1 MKMKFYLFIKH
12 YRRINYLNEPVKIS
26 RKIKEIYHLAHEFT
40 QLITMIMA
48 PTSRTILKTKF
59 SPEGIPMG
67 QPRPI
72 LYGQAFF
79 TTKPTGQGTGLGL
92 SLAYDIVKA
101 HGGSIVVNT
110 FNQTPGGEKNPN
122 TPPAGE
128 ASKVYIGNP
137 DHYRHTAAHKDDTL
151 ISGSEFII
159 RLPMD

>member
-12 YRRINYLNEPVKIS
+12 YWRINYLNEPVKIS

-48 PTSRTILKTKF
+48 PTSRTIFKTKF

-67 QPRPI
+67 QP
-72 LYGQAFF
+72 FF

-110 FNQTPGGEKNPN
+110 FNQKPGGEKTPN
-122 TPPAGE
+122 TPPAVE
-128 ASKVYIGNP
+128 ESKVYIGNP
-137 DHYRHTAAHKDDTL
+137 DHYRNTAAHNDDTL

-159 RLPMD
+159 RLPID